1 MTCDTDNV
9 SESVKS
15 CGGKCD
21 ENLKGELRQG
31 SHLDWK
37 IRKNGKAFSSQR
49 KVREF
54 FQSGKVGTM
63 HVMTIEHRYL
73 KTASP
78 VKIYAE
84 NDRSKF
90 YG

>member
-15 CGGKCD
+15 CGGRCD

-31 SHLDWK
+31 SNLDWK
-37 IRKNGKAFSSQR
+37 TWKMGMHFPVSEKSGNFFSPE
-49 KVREF
+49 KWEPCF
-54 FQSGKVGTM
+54 
-63 HVMTIEHRYL
+63 VMTIEHRYL

-78 VKIYAE
+78 V
-84 NDRSKF
+84 
-90 YG
+90 